1 MPEKINNLKVSK
13 RCFVVMGFGI
23 KTDFAT
29 GRKLDLNKSYKVLI
43 KPVVE
48 SKGLVCIRADEIQH
62 SGSID
67 LYMYQELL
75 NADIVIADLSTSNV
89 NAFYELGIRHAL
101 RRRTTIII
109 SEDKLGYPFDLN
121 HIKITNYTHLGG
133 AIDYEEVER
142 FRKILGDTIDTVIEL
157 DDPDSPV
164 YTHLHELIPPS
175 LEKKTASVAKELGK
189 EIQKAIR
196 DHEATVSDEEMLKE
210 DATLAVLVE
219 QGEEAIKNKNF
230 ISAKAFFSAAISKDK
245 GDRNGSSILHNS
257 YLIHRLVLSTYKT
270 QLLDKVSALKEAIQ
284 LLSSLDLENTNDPE
298 TVTLGGKI
306 EKRLF
311 KYGQGNQHLTNAILF
326 YERGYYL
333 LRNRYNGIN
342 LAFLLNKRVETD
354 IYRNPEDKITD
365 MVLANRIRFEVLK
378 MCKKENEEIAEH
390 NIREAKQ
397 AILQSDIKLSYE
409 HLELENEQKFW
420 IHVNKAEAHFG
431 LGEVDEY
438 NNADARA
445 REYEHTP
452 FMLKSYEDEIIELR
466 ELMKKHGHLL
476 NPAWKEN

>member
-1 MPEKINNLKVSK
+1 M
-13 RCFVVMGFGI
+13 
-23 KTDFAT
+23 
-29 GRKLDLNKSYKVLI
+29 
-43 KPVVE
+43 
-48 SKGLVCIRADEIQH
+48 
-62 SGSID
+62 
-67 LYMYQELL
+67 
-75 NADIVIADLSTSNV
+75 
-89 NAFYELGIRHAL
+89 
-101 RRRTTIII
+101 
-109 SEDKLGYPFDLN
+109 
-121 HIKITNYTHLGG
+121 
-133 AIDYEEVER
+133 
-142 FRKILGDTIDTVIEL
+142 
-157 DDPDSPV
+157 
-164 YTHLHELIPPS
+164 
-175 LEKKTASVAKELGK
+175 
-189 EIQKAIR
+189 
-196 DHEATVSDEEMLKE
+196 
-210 DATLAVLVE
+210 
-219 QGEEAIKNKNF
+219 
-230 ISAKAFFSAAISKDK
+230 
-245 GDRNGSSILHNS
+245 
-257 YLIHRLVLSTYKT
+257 
-270 QLLDKVSALKEAIQ
+270 KEAIQ

-365 MVLANRIRFEVLK
+365 MVLVNRIRFEVLK
-378 MCKKENEEIAEH
+378 ICRKENEEIAEH

-431 LGEVDEY
+431 LGEMDDY
-438 NNADARA
+438 RKADARA

-466 ELMKKHGHLL
+466 E
-476 NPAWKEN
+476 

>member
-1 MPEKINNLKVSK
+1 MPEKTDNSKELK

-142 FRKILGDTIDTVIEL
+142 FRKILGDTIDTVVEL

-189 EIQKAIR
+189 EIQKPIR

-230 ISAKAFFSAAISKDK
+230 ISAKALFSAAISKDK
-245 GDRNGSSILHNS
+245 GDRIGSSTLHNS

-270 QLLDKVSALKEAIQ
+270 QLPDKVSALKEAIQ

-311 KYGQGNQHLTNAILF
+311 KFGQGNQHLTNAILF

-431 LGEVDEY
+431 LGEMDDY
-438 NNADARA
+438 RKADARA

-466 ELMKKHGHLL
+466 E
-476 NPAWKEN
+476 

>member
-1 MPEKINNLKVSK
+1 MPEKKDNSKEPK

-23 KTDFAT
+23 KTDFPT

-48 SKGLVCIRADEIQH
+48 SKGLVCTRADEIQH

-75 NADIVIADLSTSNV
+75 NADVVIADLSTSNV

-142 FRKILGDTIDTVIEL
+142 FRKILGDTIDAVLDL

-175 LEKKTASVAKELGK
+175 LEKKTAKIVKELGK
-189 EIQKAIR
+189 EIERAIS
-196 DHEATVSDEEMLKE
+196 DQEAEGSDEKMEKKSS
-210 DATLAVLVE
+210 TLAVLVE
-219 QGEEAIKNKNF
+219 QGEEAIKNKDF
-230 ISAKAFFSAAISKDK
+230 IGAKAFFSAAISKDK
-245 GDRNGSSILHNS
+245 GDGSPTVQNS
-257 YLIHRLVLSTYKT
+257 YLIHRLVLATYKT
-270 QLLDKVSALKEAIQ
+270 QLPDKVSALKEGIQ
-284 LLSSLDLENTNDPE
+284 ILSGLDLENTNDPE
-298 TVTLGGKI
+298 TVTLGGKM

-311 KYGQGNQHLTNAILF
+311 NYGQGNEHLINAILF

-342 LAFLLNKRVETD
+342 LAFLLNKRVDTD
-354 IYRNPEDKITD
+354 IYKNQEDKITD
-365 MVLANRIRFEVLK
+365 MVLANRIRLEVLK
-378 MCKKENEEIAEH
+378 ICEKENQEIAEH

-409 HLELENEQKFW
+409 HIELENEQKFW

-431 LGEVDEY
+431 LGEMDEY
-438 NNADARA
+438 KKADAKA
-445 REYEHTP
+445 KEFEHTP
-452 FMLKSYEDEIIELR
+452 FMLRAYEDEIIELR

-476 NPAWKEN
+476 NPAWKEK

>member
-1 MPEKINNLKVSK
+1 MPEKTDNSKEPK

-29 GRKLDLNKSYKVLI
+29 GRKLDLNKSYKILI

-142 FRKILGDTIDTVIEL
+142 FRKILGDTIDAVLTL

-175 LEKKTASVAKELGK
+175 LEKKTATVAKQLGE
-189 EIQKAIR
+189 EIQKAIS
-196 DHEATVSDEEMLKE
+196 DHEATVSNEEMEKE
-210 DATLAVLVE
+210 NTTLAILVE
-219 QGEEAIKNKNF
+219 QAEEAIKNKDF
-230 ISAKAFFSAAISKDK
+230 ISAKALFTAAIAKDK
-245 GDRNGSSILHNS
+245 GDGDGNTILHNS
-257 YLIHRLVLSTYKT
+257 YLIHRLVLATYKT
-270 QLLDKVSALKEAIQ
+270 QLPDKVSALKEAIQ
-284 LLSSLDLENTNDPE
+284 LLSRLDLENTNDPE
-298 TVTLGGKI
+298 TVALGGKI

-311 KYGQGNQHLTNAILF
+311 NYGQGDAHLSNAILF

-342 LAFLLNKRVETD
+342 LAFLLNQRVDTD
-354 IYRNPEDKITD
+354 IYTNHEDKITD
-365 MVLANRIRFEVLK
+365 MVLANRIRLEVLK

-390 NIREAKQ
+390 NIRKQ
-397 AILQSDIKLSYE
+397 NKLFYK
-409 HLELENEQKFW
+409 Q
-420 IHVNKAEAHFG
+420 
-431 LGEVDEY
+431 
-438 NNADARA
+438 
-445 REYEHTP
+445 
-452 FMLKSYEDEIIELR
+452 M
-466 ELMKKHGHLL
+466 
-476 NPAWKEN
+476 

>member
-1 MPEKINNLKVSK
+1 MPEKLNAEEPK
-13 RCFVVMGFGI
+13 RCFVVMGFGV

-121 HIKITNYTHLGG
+121 HIKITSYTHLGG

-142 FRKILGDTIDTVIEL
+142 FRKILGDTIDNVLKL

-164 YTHLHELIPPS
+164 YTHLHDLIPPS
-175 LEKKTASVAKELGK
+175 LEKKTARVAKELGK
-189 EIQKAIR
+189 EIQKAID
-196 DHEATVSDEEMLKE
+196 DHEASVSDDEMQKE
-210 DATLAVLVE
+210 STTLAVLIE
-219 QGEEAIKNKNF
+219 QGEEAIKNKDF
-230 ISAKAFFSAAISKDK
+230 ISAKAFFTAAISKNK
-245 GDRNGSSILHNS
+245 GEGNSSGTLHNA

-270 QLLDKVSALKEAIQ
+270 QLPDKISALKEAIKI
-284 LLSSLDLENTNDPE
+284 LSNLDLEITNDPE

-311 KYGQGNQHLTNAILF
+311 HYGQGKQHLSNAILF

-342 LAFLLNKRVETD
+342 LAYLLNRRVDTD
-354 IYRNPEDKITD
+354 IYANKEDKITD
-365 MVLANRIRFEVLK
+365 MVLANRIRLEVLK
-378 MCKKENEEIAEH
+378 MCEKENEEMAEH

-397 AILQSDIKLSYE
+397 AILQTDVKLSYE
-409 HLELENEQKFW
+409 HIELENEQKFW

-431 LGEVDEY
+431 LGEMDKY
-438 NNADARA
+438 RQADAKA
-445 REYEHTP
+445 REFEHTP
-452 FMLKSYEDEIIELR
+452 FMLRAYEDEIIELR
-466 ELMKKHGHLL
+466 ELLKKHGHLL
-476 NPAWKEN
+476 NPVWIEN